1 MDFPAATRITDKC
14 LEQGACQC
22 IEVAVADA
30 NGYLGGFHRARDPA
44 SCRTPLWTCA
54 SKALL
59 AISVAQLAGRGD
71 LAFTDRAAR
80 YLPEL
85 EHPGWREVRLSDLL
99 SHSVPLSQDVAA
111 WSVFLDDREVLEK
124 AGAAAPGQDG
134 GIHLRW
140 TNSFLI
146 GQVIERVTGGDWAAF
161 MERELLQP
169 LGLAQ
174 TRLRYPAERT
184 AELADFTRSVIS
196 DGDRRVRENRFWPG
210 MSGNGPMRDLAQA
223 LTVLLPGANRLGL
236 DPALVAEVT
245 SVWNTSAAGNQ
256 LNWGL
261 GVMVDA
267 RIASPRFSAGTFGH
281 FGHDGGIVVF
291 ADPDRGV
298 AIALRLGGITGQ
310 GLTMALRRSAV
321 LDAVLADITAAAH
334 HAS

>member
-22 IEVAVADA
+22 VEVAVADA
-30 NGYLGGFHRARDPA
+30 SGYLGGFHRARDPG

-71 LAFTDRAAR
+71 LAFTDRVAD

-85 EHPGWREVRLSDLL
+85 DPSWREVRLSDLL
-99 SHSVPLSQDVAA
+99 SHSVQLTKDIAA
-111 WSVFLDDREVLEK
+111 WSVFLDDREVLERI
-124 AGAAAPGQDG
+124 GAAAPGQTG

-146 GQVIERVTGGDWAAF
+146 GQVVARVTRGGWAAF
-161 MERELLQP
+161 MERELLLP
-169 LGLAQ
+169 LGLSQ
-174 TRLRYPAERT
+174 TQLQYPAERT
-184 AELADFTRSVIS
+184 AELADSTRVVIA
-196 DGDRRVRENRFWPG
+196 DGGRRVRENRCWPG
-210 MSGNGPMRDLAQA
+210 MSANGPMRDLAQA
-223 LTVLLPGANRLGL
+223 LTALLPGAGRLGL

-261 GVMVDA
+261 GVVVDA

-281 FGHDGGIVVF
+281 FGHDGAIVAF
-291 ADPDRGV
+291 ADPERGV
-298 AIALRLGGITGQ
+298 AIALRLGGITGP

-321 LDAVLADITAAAH
+321 LDAVLADITASARCT
-334 HAS
+334 S